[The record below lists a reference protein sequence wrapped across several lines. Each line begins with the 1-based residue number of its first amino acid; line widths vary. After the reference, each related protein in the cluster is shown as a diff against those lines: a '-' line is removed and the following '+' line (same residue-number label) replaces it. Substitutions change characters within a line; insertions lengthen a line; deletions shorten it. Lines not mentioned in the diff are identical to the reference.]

1 MASGK
6 GRKGLDQP
14 DGQTLTA
21 LDRAL
26 VEFADHDALRPGE
39 FTIQMMIE
47 KNPSLSRSTLN
58 KRFNEMVRKGVL
70 AKRKITQDSNL
81 TNAYHYLD

>member
-6 GRKGLDQP
+6 GRKGLDQS

-26 VEFADHDALRPGE
+26 AEFADHGVIRPGE
-39 FTIQMMIE
+39 FTIQMMID
-47 KNPSLSRSTLN
+47 KNPSLSRSMLN
-58 KRFNEMVRKGVL
+58 KRFNEMARKGII
-70 AKRKITQDSNL
+70 AKRKITQNSSV
-81 TNAYHYLD
+81 TNVYRYLD

>member
-6 GRKGLDQP
+6 GRQGLDKP
-14 DGQTLTA
+14 DGQTLIA

-26 VEFADHDALRPGE
+26 AEFADHGVLRPGE

-47 KNPSLSRSTLN
+47 KNPSLHRSTLN

-81 TNAYHYLD
+81 TNAYRYAD